1 MADKVRL
8 ASVGI
13 GWWAGVLS
21 DAVGRSGE
29 AEIVTCFARSED
41 SRKAFSEKNG
51 CRAAASYDEVL
62 KDPEVEGILLVTPHS
77 THDDMIAQA
86 ASAGKHLFVEK
97 PLTLT
102 AAGAKKAI
110 ADTSAAGVTLQV
122 GHHRRRQ
129 GANREIKK
137 MIESGALGQLHQLEA
152 NLSLGMGLTPRPGWR
167 SDPAECPA
175 GAMTGLG
182 VHMIDNLHYLAGPVK
197 RLFAMSKRIAA
208 KSELDDVTSIVLE
221 FEGGPLGY
229 IGSTYVV
236 PKICTTAAFGT
247 QLNAWSEE
255 EGGRL
260 FTQKPDQMV
269 REEVTCEEGDP
280 LADEITEFANC
291 IRGTAKPETGGPES
305 LEVVAV
311 LEAVIESARTGK
323 PVEVDTYR

>member
-1 MADKVRL
+1 MLCPLR
-8 ASVGI
+8 GEPQ
-13 GWWAGVLS
+13 GV
-21 DAVGRSGE
+21 
-29 AEIVTCFARSED
+29 F
-41 SRKAFSEKNG
+41 RKYG
-51 CRAAASYDEVL
+51 CRAAASYEEVL

-86 ASAGKHLFVEK
+86 ASAGKHVFVEK

-110 ADTSAAGVTLQV
+110 ADTSKAGVTLLV
-122 GHHRRRQ
+122 GHNRRRS
-129 GANREIKK
+129 GANRKIKE
-137 MIESGALGQLHQLEA
+137 MIDSGALGQLHQLEA
-152 NLSLGMGLTPRPGWR
+152 NLSLGAGLTPRAGWR

-197 RLFAMSKRIAA
+197 RLFAMSKRIAG
-208 KSELDDVTSIVLE
+208 KSQLDDVTSIVLE

-229 IGSTYVV
+229 IGSTYVI
-236 PKICTTAAFGT
+236 PKICTTTAFGT

-255 EGGRL
+255 DGAR
-260 FTQKPDQMV
+260 FFIQKPDQMV
-269 REEVTCEEGDP
+269 RQEIPCQAGDS
-280 LADEITEFANC
+280 LAEEITEFAGC

-311 LEAVIESARTGK
+311 LEAVVESARTNQA
-323 PVEVDTYR
+323 VEISKYR